1 MIICFINS
9 KNDFSNRMFTELA
22 EKLYS
27 LVVRKRHYGFYV
39 NNLKLNA
46 VPAPNPPFNYQ
57 PPPAFALPGQTQ
69 HAPSAPAPDPEKVY
83 DSRYYNELLSSIP
96 AEYVSVP
103 IILYS
108 MVEQVVANDEKKP
121 LPSEQIV
128 PDKKMPNIASLPQE
142 VAFHFSH
149 VIDNLALD
157 ELDKQVSFFFNI
169 QGHLFASP

>member
-1 MIICFINS
+1 
-9 KNDFSNRMFTELA
+9 MFTELA

-39 NNLKLNA
+39 SNLKLHA
-46 VPAPNPPFNYQ
+46 VPPPNPLFNFQ
-57 PPPAFALPGQTQ
+57 APPAFALPGQ
-69 HAPSAPAPDPEKVY
+69 ALSPAYGATVPDPEKVY
-83 DSRYYNELLSSIP
+83 DTRYYNELMKSVP
-96 AEYVSVP
+96 AEYASVP

-121 LPSEQIV
+121 LPSEKIV
-128 PDKKMPNIASLPQE
+128 PEKKMPQISNLPQE

-157 ELDKQVSFFFNI
+157 EQDKQVISI
-169 QGHLFASP
+169 WIILWML